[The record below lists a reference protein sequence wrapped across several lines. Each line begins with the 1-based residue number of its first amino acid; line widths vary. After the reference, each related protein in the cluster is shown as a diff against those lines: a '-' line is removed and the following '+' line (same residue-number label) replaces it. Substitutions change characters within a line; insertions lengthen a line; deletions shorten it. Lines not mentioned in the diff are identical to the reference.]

1 MKTAIYPGTFDPITF
16 GHMDIIARASQLFD
30 HLLIAVAPSSTK
42 NPLLS
47 LEQRMATIRE
57 IYAEHSNIKVVELDG
72 LLAKFAMTNKAHVI
86 VRGLRSSSD
95 FDYEFQLAGMNHR
108 LNKEI
113 ETVFLR
119 TSEHYAFISST
130 LVREI
135 AKLGGDIS
143 EFVPEA
149 VTKILKK
156 N

>member
-1 MKTAIYPGTFDPITF
+1 MKTAIYPGTFDPLTF

-30 HLLIAVAPSSTK
+30 HLIIAVAQSSSK
-42 NPLLS
+42 NPLFS
-47 LEQRMATIRE
+47 LEKRMAIIRQT
-57 IYAEHSNIKVVELDG
+57 YAGSKNIEVVELDG
-72 LLAKFAMTNKAHVI
+72 LLAKFAMTKKAQFI

-113 ETVFLR
+113 ETIFLR

-135 AKLGGDIS
+135 AKLGGDVS

-149 VTKILKK
+149 VL
-156 N
+156 NALR

>member
-1 MKTAIYPGTFDPITF
+1 MKTAIYPGTFDPLTF

-30 HLLIAVAPSSTK
+30 HLIIAVAPSSGK

-47 LEQRMATIRE
+47 SEQRISTIRQC
-57 IYAEHSNIKVVELDG
+57 YAKQSNIEVIELDG
-72 LLAKFAMTNKAHVI
+72 LLAKFAMTKKARFI

-113 ETVFLR
+113 ETIFLR

-149 VTKILKK
+149 VLKVLR
-156 N
+156 

>member
-1 MKTAIYPGTFDPITF
+1 MKTAIYPGTFDPLTF

-30 HLLIAVAPSSTK
+30 CLIIAVAPNSSK

-47 LEQRMATIRE
+47 LEQRIASIRE
-57 IYAEHSNIKVVELDG
+57 TYAGKNNIEVVELEG
-72 LLAKFAMTNKAHVI
+72 LLARFAMTKNAPII

-95 FDYEFQLAGMNHR
+95 FDYEFQLAGMNHQ

-119 TSEHYAFISST
+119 TSEQYAFISST

-135 AKLGGDIS
+135 VKLGGDIS
-143 EFVPEA
+143 EFVPET
-149 VTKILKK
+149 VTKLLNK
-156 N
+156 